1 MRVSCLL
8 GKIHQL
14 LFVPPRSG
22 GMEVNMPEFLTK
34 NIPLTILL
42 AYIALIS
49 LISII
54 VCIYDK
60 KISKKN
66 RVELRIPE
74 KTLLVLSALGGS
86 VAMFITMLLIR
97 HKTKHVKFMLGIPLI
112 ILVQAAAVFA
122 LFYFKVI

>member
-1 MRVSCLL
+1 
-8 GKIHQL
+8 
-14 LFVPPRSG
+14 
-22 GMEVNMPEFLTK
+22 MPEFLTK

-42 AYIALIS
+42 AYIILIS

-112 ILVQAAAVFA
+112 IVVQSAAIFA